1 MKREEII
8 AGESKNVEFKE
19 SLPAKSN
26 KYMKTIVAFANGQGG
41 KLVIGVEDDTRKI
54 VGIAQEDAFKIMDA
68 IANAISDSCRPAII
82 PDIYMQT
89 IDDATIVIVDIEPGR
104 QRPYYIAA
112 EGMQQGVYVRVAGTT
127 RPADEI
133 MVKEL
138 LFEGNNR
145 FWDKMVCLGLQA
157 NSADIEALCK
167 KMQQVA
173 MRNCQSEEEKALVKT
188 VTAKQLL
195 VWGVLAESNGRLVP
209 TNAYAILTGADAL
222 HCTFQCAVFKDN
234 ERIVFVDRREFRGP
248 VQDVI
253 EDAYQFVLRNIHLGA
268 VIEGLYRQDV
278 YEIPPAAIRE
288 LIINAAVHRSYLDNG
303 NIQVAIFDNRL
314 EITSPGKL
322 PMGQTIEKMRVGYSK
337 VRNEALAMAFSYM
350 HLIERWGTG
359 MLRIAKMVRE
369 AGLGELEILGGD
381 TELRFNIYRNQNIKL
396 KVGQTTEQ
404 DSIAG
409 QIAGQTTEQDSIAGQ
424 IAGQTTEQDSIAGQ
438 TTEQD
443 SIAGQTANCD
453 RIELSQEEDVLLK
466 LLQNVQ
472 QSSVRELAQQMQI
485 SKSAVYRLIQKLN
498 AKNVIERIGTNRKGY
513 WQVKL

>member
-1 MKREEII
+1 M
-8 AGESKNVEFKE
+8 
-19 SLPAKSN
+19 
-26 KYMKTIVAFANGQGG
+26 
-41 KLVIGVEDDTRKI
+41 
-54 VGIAQEDAFKIMDA
+54 
-68 IANAISDSCRPAII
+68 
-82 PDIYMQT
+82 
-89 IDDATIVIVDIEPGR
+89 
-104 QRPYYIAA
+104 
-112 EGMQQGVYVRVAGTT
+112 
-127 RPADEI
+127 
-133 MVKEL
+133 
-138 LFEGNNR
+138 
-145 FWDKMVCLGLQA
+145 
-157 NSADIEALCK
+157 
-167 KMQQVA
+167 
-173 MRNCQSEEEKALVKT
+173 
-188 VTAKQLL
+188 
-195 VWGVLAESNGRLVP
+195 P

-404 DSIAG
+404 DSI
-409 QIAGQTTEQDSIAGQ
+409 E
-424 IAGQTTEQDSIAGQ
+424 
-438 TTEQD
+438 
-443 SIAGQTANCD
+443 GQTANCD